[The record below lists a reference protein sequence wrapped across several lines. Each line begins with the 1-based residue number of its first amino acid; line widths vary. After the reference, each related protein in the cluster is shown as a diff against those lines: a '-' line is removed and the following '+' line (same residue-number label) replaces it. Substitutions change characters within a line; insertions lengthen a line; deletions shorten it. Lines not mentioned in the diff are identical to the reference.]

1 MGRDYNSKEINDA
14 TSTRMGGEADPSRT
28 TDAYEKVEETSMSND
43 GVQMEE
49 MQEYRE
55 SLINKFID
63 EGYNRE
69 EATKIYNYMIEK
81 SWNLTEEQAK
91 DKVNE
96 EIKGKNEI
104 DEIDDN
110 TEGEGR
116 TEGGDALERL
126 FNRGNPI

>member
-1 MGRDYNSKEINDA
+1 MKYNSKEINDV
-14 TSTRMGGEADPSRT
+14 TSTRIGGEADPSRT

-81 SWNLTEEQAK
+81 GWNLTEEQAK

-96 EIKGKNEI
+96 EIKEKNEI
-104 DEIDDN
+104 DNN
-110 TEGEGR
+110 TEREGR
-116 TEGGDALERL
+116 TQGGDALERL